1 MQALIVQSEQDIT
14 RNQQPGNRP
23 HLGSQRDVCLV
34 DRGGKRADIRVGIA
48 DEIRKGRVL
57 DTRLIQQ
64 RGSDEISGE
73 TDPPA

>member
-1 MQALIVQSEQDIT
+1 MQPCIVQTKQDIA
-14 RNQQPGNRP
+14 RNEQPGNRP

-34 DRGGKRADIRVGIA
+34 DGGGKRADIRVGIA

-57 DTRLIQQ
+57 DTGLIQQ
-64 RGSDEISGE
+64 RGSDEITGE